1 MTEIRSL
8 SDLAEYAH
16 DQIQRITEMQ
26 RDLASCSAE
35 ARSPRGHV
43 LARTG
48 PGGALLEL
56 RLEPDANRLP
66 VDDLAAEVA
75 AAVTEAQRQ
84 YAERADSVMSGV
96 LGLRPSEQA
105 ADALE
110 AGMSRLEAL
119 GADLARLGRSR
130 QLSD

>member
-16 DQIQRITEMQ
+16 DQVQRITTMQ
-26 RDLASCSAE
+26 QDLAACHGE
-35 ARSPRGHV
+35 ARSPRGYV

-66 VDDLAAEVA
+66 VEDLAAEVT
-75 AAVTEAQRQ
+75 AAVTAAQQEYGR
-84 YAERADSVMSGV
+84 RADTIMSGV

-119 GADLARLGRSR
+119 GADLERLGRSR
-130 QLSD
+130 NLTT